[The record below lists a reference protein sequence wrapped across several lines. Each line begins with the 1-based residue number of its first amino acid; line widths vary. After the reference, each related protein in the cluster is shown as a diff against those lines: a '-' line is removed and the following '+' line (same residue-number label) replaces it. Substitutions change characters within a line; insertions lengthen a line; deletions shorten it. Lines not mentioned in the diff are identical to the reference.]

1 MVEVEVVEAVV
12 MEVAEAVEV
21 VVVVVVVVA
30 VHPIT
35 WSGANRIL
43 RNLPKR
49 LELLLRSVRALPNA
63 SSTGVVSRIF
73 SVSPTM
79 STSSR
84 PERSRAHRAR

>member
-1 MVEVEVVEAVV
+1 MVVVEDVEVEVVEVE
-12 MEVAEAVEV
+12 EVVEV
-21 VVVVVVVVA
+21 VVEMGMA
-30 VHPIT
+30 SIT

-49 LELLLRSVRALPNA
+49 LELLFRSVRALPNA